1 MKMKLIIAITLLAL
15 SAGACKMKGQI
26 DKADLKESSSGGECK
41 DLDASSAR
49 MRCNNNAVEF
59 CSSYSDYKFKETQ
72 KCPEG
77 KTCFIA
83 PDGKSGGCK

>member
-1 MKMKLIIAITLLAL
+1 MIAVTLLAL
-15 SAGACKMKGQI
+15 SAGACKMTGQI

-41 DLDASSAR
+41 DIGSSRAV

-59 CSSYSDYKFKETQ
+59 CSSYTDYKFKETQ
-72 KCPEG
+72 KCPKG

-83 PDGKSGGCK
+83 EDGNGGGCK

>member
-1 MKMKLIIAITLLAL
+1 MKKLSLMAIVLLVFA
-15 SAGACKMKGQI
+15 AGACKMKGQI
-26 DKADLKESSSGGECK
+26 DKADLKESSAGGDCK
-41 DLDASSAR
+41 DLDSSSAR

-59 CSSYSDYKFKETQ
+59 CSSYSDYKWKETQ

-83 PDGKSGGCK
+83 EDGKSGGCK